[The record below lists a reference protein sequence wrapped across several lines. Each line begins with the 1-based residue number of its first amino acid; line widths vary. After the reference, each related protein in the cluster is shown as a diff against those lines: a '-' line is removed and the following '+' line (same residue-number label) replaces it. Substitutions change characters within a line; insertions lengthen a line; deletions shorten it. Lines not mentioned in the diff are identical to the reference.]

1 MTTHHDGA
9 ARRTA
14 AYSSIAFVAA
24 FVSLL
29 IVLHFLEPKFD
40 PPHFISEYELG
51 RFGWLMSLAFFCLGI
66 GSLCLLLAL
75 WSDLQ
80 TKGGRIGCWL
90 LLLVSI
96 AYIGAGV
103 FAPDPSSIAESRLHG
118 LSGIVVIFSSPVAFT
133 LLWRSLIRDPH
144 WFEVSRLLKWMTLID
159 LARSTIVLRFHHHFL
174 WTGAWVWHHRN
185 WLDKQIYDRDLLCLA
200 HDCSVAGHQGRY
212 SASDQQISLTEDH
225 SD

>member
-1 MTTHHDGA
+1 MTEHHAVA

-14 AYSSIAFVAA
+14 AYSSIVFVTV
-24 FVSLL
+24 FLLLL
-29 IVLHFLEPKFD
+29 IVLHFLEPEFN

-51 RFGWLMSLAFFCLGI
+51 RFGWLMSLAFFCLGM

-80 TKGGRIGCWL
+80 TKGGRIGRWL

-133 LLWRSLIRDPH
+133 LLWRSVIRDPH
-144 WFEVSRLLKWMTLID
+144 WFEVSRLLKWMTLLTWLGLLLFYGSIIIFYGLAHGFGTIVTGWANRFMIATYCAWLMIAAWQAIKFSRSKD
-159 LARSTIVLRFHHHFL
+159 LAETL
-174 WTGAWVWHHRN
+174 
-185 WLDKQIYDRDLLCLA
+185 
-200 HDCSVAGHQGRY
+200 
-212 SASDQQISLTEDH
+212 
-225 SD
+225 